1 MNASTSSKAPR
12 VPVITVD
19 MITPTIQDFILSIS
33 LKQSM
38 DLTSG
43 QLDGDTKSKV
53 KELLLKLEEKCTAF
67 VLRKIYKGRLR
78 SLDVETV
85 VGDSVLRSFAD
96 VLWVE
101 GTTPPKNFDKFNK
114 SFVKHVKGKVR
125 SSLCCMNDPAASFVL
140 QISEKDTVDSMVP
153 LAVTLIK
160 ELLEMKNEERQQ
172 RLLRKAAEGQ
182 QNALKEQQTGELH
195 HHGRY
200 QVLPTIPE
208 EPELEEAAAEMNEE
222 KESEL
227 KMVDEFICEE
237 LSEMNE
243 EKESELKMVDE
254 FISENGGLKDRV
266 ATATA
271 KQQNRGVGVRIQRFL
286 QKYSERRYKR
296 VSPELLAVKEELRKQ
311 ETDVTEVQKSV
322 SEEQIH
328 QVMNRKE
335 REVKPAPEATTQVD
349 EPLPMDSGSEKE
361 EQQSFISLLVHALVI
376 QAVTKSKMRCKY
388 TKFQEITK
396 RLSEKLCA
404 EVEGGEFKKNQS
416 SLNKLSADILRAS
429 CKKTGCSHINLLSIL
444 GHKDSNVEEAV
455 LSVCKEKILKTA
467 KEPILKRF
475 FFSVGK
481 ALCKPFKKA

>member
-38 DLTSG
+38 DLASG

-85 VGDSVLRSFAD
+85 LGDSVLRSFAD

-160 ELLEMKNEERQQ
+160 ELLEMRNEERQQ

-182 QNALKEQQTGELH
+182 QNALKEQQTGELL

-227 KMVDEFICEE
+227 KMVDRFISEE
-237 LSEMNE
+237 LGEVKDVHSPQKKKRPQSSRKSCSRYRHGRYEVLPVTPKEAELEEAPAEMNE
-243 EKESELKMVDE
+243 VNY
-254 FISENGGLKDRV
+254 FC
-266 ATATA
+266 
-271 KQQNRGVGVRIQRFL
+271 F
-286 QKYSERRYKR
+286 
-296 VSPELLAVKEELRKQ
+296 
-311 ETDVTEVQKSV
+311 
-322 SEEQIH
+322 
-328 QVMNRKE
+328 
-335 REVKPAPEATTQVD
+335 
-349 EPLPMDSGSEKE
+349 
-361 EQQSFISLLVHALVI
+361 
-376 QAVTKSKMRCKY
+376 
-388 TKFQEITK
+388 
-396 RLSEKLCA
+396 
-404 EVEGGEFKKNQS
+404 
-416 SLNKLSADILRAS
+416 
-429 CKKTGCSHINLLSIL
+429 
-444 GHKDSNVEEAV
+444 
-455 LSVCKEKILKTA
+455 
-467 KEPILKRF
+467 
-475 FFSVGK
+475 
-481 ALCKPFKKA
+481 